1 MEGAGILRAGR
12 GGEVS
17 MSSESNLGHRFPSTI
32 FEKYIKCKQDRP
44 KPATKPATPSVL
56 GMPQL
61 SSPFLPSC
69 SITSSPS
76 ACKHGHVSPMLKIHE
91 IPCQL
96 VSALAPSSSLSPGWS
111 SPEVAQLFL
120 GPHLSCL
127 LQLPPYGFCPLPATP
142 QNCSVEKPE
151 GVVPPGLILWQSQAH

>member
-1 MEGAGILRAGR
+1 MEGAGILKAGR

-17 MSSESNLGHRFPSTI
+17 MSSESNLGQRFPSTI
-32 FEKYIKCKQDRP
+32 FEKYIKCEQDRP

-91 IPCQL
+91 IPCQP
-96 VSALAPSSSLSPGWS
+96 VSVPAPFSWMVKPGSSSAVPGSPPLLPPSAPSLR
-111 SPEVAQLFL
+111 F
-120 GPHLSCL
+120 
-127 LQLPPYGFCPLPATP
+127 LPAARHPTWRSQRAYVP
-142 QNCSVEKPE
+142 Q
-151 GVVPPGLILWQSQAH
+151 GLILWQSQAH